1 VRIHPNPTLKPPFL
15 EKNFLA
21 NTTFRGAIQSF
32 EEQKNLEAKY
42 RYRSGLVSNV
52 AKSRY
57 GSGLVSNVA
66 KSRYGSG
73 LASNVAKSR
82 YGSGLVSNVS
92 FDSDLIQNAS
102 VGQPPALC
110 VEMNWAL
117 RRMSRMD
124 SMLVSGKRALHAN
137 SDKHLMLSCS
147 MKIFRNW
154 LNYDEHTINQI

>member
-1 VRIHPNPTLKPPFL
+1 MVSNVAESRYGSGFVSNV
-15 EKNFLA
+15 
-21 NTTFRGAIQSF
+21 
-32 EEQKNLEAKY
+32 AKS
-42 RYRSGLVSNV
+42 RYGSGFVSNV

-73 LASNVAKSR
+73 LVSNVAKSR
-82 YGSGLVSNVS
+82 YRSGLVSNVL
-92 FDSDLIQNAS
+92 FDSDLIQN
-102 VGQPPALC
+102 VGQPPALW

-147 MKIFRNW
+147 MKKFKD
-154 LNYDEHTINQI
+154 L